1 VRREYACIIA
11 RVMSEPPSDETSG
24 VAEGPAPH
32 YHGHRQRLRER
43 FRKAGG
49 GALQDYELIEL
60 LLFAAI
66 PRRDVKPLAKALI
79 QRFGS
84 YAELLSAS
92 REELGKVDGLGDV
105 AIDTLLAV
113 REAAVRLAR
122 ADASDKPI
130 LGGWEKL
137 MDYLMA
143 DMGRAKQEHFRLL
156 FLDKKNRLIHDEIHQ
171 KGTIDHAPVYPREVA
186 KRCLEIGA
194 SAVILVHNHP
204 SGDSKPSR
212 ADIDITREIDKAL
225 KVIGVTVHDHVV
237 VGRRGHTSFKSM
249 GLF

>member
-1 VRREYACIIA
+1 
-11 RVMSEPPSDETSG
+11 MSKPPDEE
-24 VAEGPAPH
+24 AAPD
-32 YHGHRQRLRER
+32 YLGHRQRLRDR

-49 GALQDYELIEL
+49 GALPDYELLEL

-84 YAELLSAS
+84 YADVLSAN
-92 REELGKVDGLGDV
+92 REELATVDGLGDV

-122 ADASDKPI
+122 TEVSDKPI
-130 LGGWEKL
+130 LGRWEKL
-137 MDYLMA
+137 MEYLTA
-143 DMGRAKQEHFRLL
+143 DMARAKQEHFRLL
-156 FLDKKNRLIHDEIHQ
+156 FLDRKNRLIHDEIHQ
-171 KGTIDHAPVYPREVA
+171 KGTVDRAPVYPREVA
-186 KRCLEIGA
+186 KRCLELNA

-204 SGDSKPSR
+204 SGDTQPSR

-225 KVIGVTVHDHVV
+225 KAVGVTVHDHVV
-237 VGRRGHTSFKSM
+237 VGRDGHTSFKSM